1 MSEHFMDINE
11 IQKVLINFPEI
22 VFCNLPLAKM
32 HDSLPIN
39 LFSLHNFLIAF
50 DKKKVRRCRIFFP
63 NYIIFN
69 CINFNKYL
77 FC

>member
-50 DKKKVRRCRIFFP
+50 DKKKSSTLQDIFSQLH
-63 NYIIFN
+63 
-69 CINFNKYL
+69 YL
-77 FC
+77 